1 MAEVIRMPLM
11 SDTMTEGVISEW
23 LKKKGDYIEPG
34 DILAEV
40 ETDKATMELES
51 YNEGTLIYL
60 GAEAGD
66 AVPVND
72 IIAILGEEGE
82 DVEAILKE
90 EGKKK
95 GEGSKDSGKQEEKE
109 EEAKKEEK
117 EEKKEDEKKEKAKAK
132 EKEEDKP
139 SKGKEPTEPQKSENG
154 RMKVSPLARKMAED
168 RGIDL
173 KSVKGSG
180 DDGRI
185 VKRDIETYE
194 PSEKGREER
203 TPIKLPEFVGEEQY
217 EEVRVSQMRKTI
229 AKRLAESKFSAPHFY
244 LTITLNMDKVVEAR
258 TSMNEISPVKISFN
272 DLVIKAA
279 ALALRQHLEV
289 NASWRGDTIRY
300 NKHIHIG
307 MAVAVDEG
315 LVVPVIRF
323 ADGKK
328 LSHIAAE
335 AKQLGQKARDRK
347 LQPSDWEGNTFTI
360 SNLGMLDIEEF
371 TAIINPP
378 DACILAVGSIRQVPA
393 VVNGEIRPMHQM
405 KVTMSCD
412 HRVVD
417 GATGAK
423 FLQTFKALLEDPYR
437 LLVTEMAVKDVW

>member
-1 MAEVIRMPLM
+1 MPLM

-82 DVEAILKE
+82 DVDAILKE
-90 EGKKK
+90 EKAKKK
-95 GEGSKDSGKQEEKE
+95 EEGSGDSGKEEDKE
-109 EEAKKEEK
+109 APK
-117 EEKKEDEKKEKAKAK
+117 EEKKEKKEETKA
-132 EKEEDKP
+132 EE
-139 SKGKEPTEPQKSENG
+139 KSESKPAETKTTERPTPPSSDNG

-168 RGIDL
+168 RGINLQD
-173 KSVKGSG
+173 VQGSG

-185 VKRDIETYE
+185 VKRDIESYQ
-194 PSEKGREER
+194 PSEKGKEER
-203 TPIKLPEFVGEEQY
+203 PAIKLPEIVGEEQY
-217 EEVRVSQMRKTI
+217 EDVRVSQMRKTI
-229 AKRLAESKFSAPHFY
+229 AKRLSESKFTAPHFY
-244 LTITLNMDKVVEAR
+244 LTITLNMDKAVEAR
-258 TSMNEISPVKISFN
+258 ASMNEISPVKISYN
-272 DLVIKAA
+272 DLVMKAA
-279 ALALRQHLEV
+279 ALALRQHPAV
-289 NASWRGDTIRY
+289 NAAWHGDTIRY

-307 MAVAVDEG
+307 MAVAVEEG
-315 LVVPVIRF
+315 LIVPVIRF
-323 ADGKK
+323 ADNKT

-335 AKQLGQKARDRK
+335 AKELGQKARDKK
-347 LQPSDWEGNTFTI
+347 LQPPDWEGNTFTV
-360 SNLGMLDIEEF
+360 SNLGMFDIDEF
-371 TAIINPP
+371 TGIINPP
-378 DACILAVGSIRQVPA
+378 DACIMAVGSIKQVPA
-393 VVNGEIRPMHQM
+393 VVDGEIRPQHQM

-423 FLQTFKALLEDPYR
+423 FLQTFKAFLEDPVR
-437 LLVTEMAVKDVW
+437 LLI